1 MIPEYHKEHLK
12 TRANKNAMYSK
23 KKNAMYSACFYIQLV
38 LFWGGSFF
46 SYFSL
51 YFLKELQKEHMN
63 VPENVGEMGNF
74 LNENF
79 FENLNK

>member
-1 MIPEYHKEHLK
+1 MLLH
-12 TRANKNAMYSK
+12 
-23 KKNAMYSACFYIQLV
+23 SACTFNF
-38 LFWGGSFF
+38 FWGGGYFF
-46 SYFSL
+46 FLFYL